1 MDNIYDILFHKGS
14 MREAEDYKISD
25 MVGLVQLVLDNK
37 APMIDPPTSY
47 IINYSQRQNSD
58 DFAKVTARLSFTH
71 MYAHARYHR
80 SKPFP

>member
-37 APMIDPPTSY
+37 VPMIDPPTSY
-47 IINYSQRQNSD
+47 IINYSQR
-58 DFAKVTARLSFTH
+58 
-71 MYAHARYHR
+71 
-80 SKPFP
+80 